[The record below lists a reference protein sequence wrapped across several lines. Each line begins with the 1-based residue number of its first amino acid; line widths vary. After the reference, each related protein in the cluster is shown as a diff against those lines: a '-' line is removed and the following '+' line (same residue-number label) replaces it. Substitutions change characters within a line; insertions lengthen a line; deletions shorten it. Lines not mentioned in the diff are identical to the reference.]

1 MITTH
6 ALNDPDFAERHRID
20 VVTETVG
27 YLLRDRTGA
36 WRARGPQDEVL
47 SGYRTDRLFFDGP
60 EDALH
65 WLLRAR
71 GLYPR
76 LYPQLFPMPTEA
88 EEAADHA

>member
-6 ALNDPDFAERHRID
+6 PLNDPDFAERHRID

-47 SGYRTDRLFFDGP
+47 SGYRTDLLFFDGP
-60 EDALH
+60 QEALH

-76 LYPQLFPMPTEA
+76 LYPQLFPMPPNPSEA
-88 EEAADHA
+88 PDAP